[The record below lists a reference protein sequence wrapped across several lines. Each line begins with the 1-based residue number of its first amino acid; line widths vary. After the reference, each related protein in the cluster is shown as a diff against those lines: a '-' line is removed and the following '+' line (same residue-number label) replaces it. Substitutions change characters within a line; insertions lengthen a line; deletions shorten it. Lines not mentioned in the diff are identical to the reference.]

1 MRIKSFAFLNSGK
14 RNIAKLLLFHDDP
27 HGYFAIGAGD
37 SNKSPSSHDSPL
49 LGENQ
54 CWKPAERRLIETSDG
69 EYIAEWSAQ
78 FHYGEISSNK
88 ICEVAISR
96 NTTNGTCDG
105 LIRAT
110 VDEIKLSPGSVV
122 TISIRIS
129 PRDLKI
135 LI

>member
-1 MRIKSFAFLNSGK
+1 MNITFAFLNSGK
-14 RNIAKLLLFHDDP
+14 KNIARLLLFQDDP

-37 SNKSPSSHDSPL
+37 SNKLPSSGDTPL
-49 LGENQ
+49 LGQNQ
-54 CWKPAERRLIETSDG
+54 CWKSAERRLIETADG
-69 EYIAEWSAQ
+69 EYFAEWSAQ
-78 FHYGEISSNK
+78 FHYGEITSNK

-96 NTTNGTCDG
+96 NATNGTCDG